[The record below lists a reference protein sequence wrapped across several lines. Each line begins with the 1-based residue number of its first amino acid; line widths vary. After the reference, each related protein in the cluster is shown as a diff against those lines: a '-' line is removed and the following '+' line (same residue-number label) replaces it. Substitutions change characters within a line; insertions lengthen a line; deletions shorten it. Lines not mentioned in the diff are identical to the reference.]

1 MSNLELVRAIALGNI
16 ARLRAALAAGADV
29 NAFKRVRAQTDCASV
44 LKDLICSSLHVAVYL
59 GRHEAVPILV
69 AGGGDVNLRMPDRG
83 DNSQHGVK
91 NLTPLMLALC
101 PNRTPEEKRRAT
113 VAALIAAGA
122 EVDASISNEGQEW
135 TAFTLALRR
144 GSRASLLELL
154 RAGASIRRANM
165 ARDPRNE
172 DCFALLDTIDEA
184 GGFEFFAT
192 HQRNVPVAILGKIF
206 GAALPDDAQTVV
218 ASFWMPRG
226 GY

>member
-122 EVDASISNEGQEW
+122 EVDASVSPYDW
-135 TAFTLALRR
+135 TAFTSALN
-144 GSRASLLELL
+144 GGLRASLLELL
-154 RAGASIRRANM
+154 RAGATIRRAN
-165 ARDPRNE
+165 AVRVPKNE
-172 DCFALLDTIDEA
+172 DCFALVDKIDKA
-184 GGFEFFAT
+184 GGFASFAAA
-192 HQRNVPVAILGKIF
+192 QRAVHVSILRKIF
-206 GAALPDDAQTVV
+206 GAALPHDVLPFV

-226 GY
+226 GF

>member
-1 MSNLELVRAIALGNI
+1 
-16 ARLRAALAAGADV
+16 
-29 NAFKRVRAQTDCASV
+29 
-44 LKDLICSSLHVAVYL
+44 
-59 GRHEAVPILV
+59 
-69 AGGGDVNLRMPDRG
+69 
-83 DNSQHGVK
+83 
-91 NLTPLMLALC
+91 
-101 PNRTPEEKRRAT
+101 
-113 VAALIAAGA
+113 
-122 EVDASISNEGQEW
+122 
-135 TAFTLALRR
+135 
-144 GSRASLLELL
+144 
-154 RAGASIRRANM
+154 M